1 MALDVFVGRAPR
13 INKCR
18 VYIYPALSP
27 MVSRE
32 DSYIAL
38 LRFECLLY
46 TAPNN
51 AMLKL
56 SPSLGIT
63 TRQPYND
70 ALALRRS

>member
-1 MALDVFVGRAPR
+1 MMA
-13 INKCR
+13 
-18 VYIYPALSP
+18 
-27 MVSRE
+27 RE

-70 ALALRRS
+70 AIALRRS